1 MRLHA
6 DRNPHNDKN
15 AYGIT
20 FYCGFFTCANGF
32 SELRL
37 NNNLTGGWCICI
49 RIWVVLNVVG
59 RVDGIMMASGL
70 IEIHKISWESKGTP
84 QCQVFPPRNSRPYH
98 CPLFRPFFLER
109 TWYWGRPPLDCRD
122 GTVFSLRRAVTDV
135 NEEHTWLV
143 WCSNLLLHIMAWT
156 FIGSS
161 FSHLKTSARK

>member
-1 MRLHA
+1 MVNSPIYWWFGGYHSFWKHPFLVRLHA

-20 FYCGFFTCANGF
+20 FYCGFFTCVNGF

-98 CPLFRPFFLER
+98 CPLFRPYFLER
-109 TWYWGRPPLDCRD
+109 TWYWGRPPLRLPWWY
-122 GTVFSLRRAVTDV
+122 SLHFEEGCDRCQRRT
-135 NEEHTWLV
+135 HMTR
-143 WCSNLLLHIMAWT
+143 MM
-156 FIGSS
+156 
-161 FSHLKTSARK
+161 